1 MIPLRD
7 DIESRTF
14 PVVTVAL
21 IVVNSAVFLLEAFLG
36 VDANSMVS
44 SYGVVPAQLV
54 SNWTNPLISVTLFT
68 SMYLHGGWAHLIGN
82 MLYLGIFGD
91 NVEDR
96 MGHVRFLIFYTL
108 CGVEAGLLQVATA
121 PTSEIPMIGA
131 SGAIAGVLGSYLLL
145 YPRARVKALV
155 PLFLFYR
162 VIWLP
167 AILVLG
173 GWFLIQFLNGLAT
186 LSVTAQMGGTAWW
199 AHIGGFA
206 AGMILLPLFKQRNY
220 QPPYGGYGRP
230 TGYWV
235 NQ

>member
-108 CGVEAGLLQVATA
+108 CGVGAGLLQVAAA